1 MTATEKHWLTSQLS
15 EFLFDKSP
23 STGFK
28 DCRIFVMEGDNSEG
42 MWELKKSELLA
53 ELVDIVE
60 SADEGEQL
68 PSPPE
73 EIVICE

>member
-1 MTATEKHWLTSQLS
+1 
-15 EFLFDKSP
+15 
-23 STGFK
+23 
-28 DCRIFVMEGDNSEG
+28 MEGDNSEG